1 MRTNGDLLTEWR
13 LKKELSQEEAG
24 LLLEPKVEQGTW
36 AGWEAN
42 RPPELHNALQLDK
55 LTRGQVKAE
64 NWPRRRRMKNR
75 VKRSTPRKVKAA
87 LPPTGT

>member
-1 MRTNGDLLTEWR
+1 MVTNGELLAEWR

-24 LLLEPKVEQGTW
+24 KLVEPPVEQGTW

-42 RPPELHNALQLDK
+42 RPPELHNALQLQK
-55 LTRGQVKAE
+55 LTRNTVKAE
-64 NWPRRRRMKNR
+64 NWPRRRRVKNR
-75 VKRSTPRKVKAA
+75 VRRSTPRKVKAA